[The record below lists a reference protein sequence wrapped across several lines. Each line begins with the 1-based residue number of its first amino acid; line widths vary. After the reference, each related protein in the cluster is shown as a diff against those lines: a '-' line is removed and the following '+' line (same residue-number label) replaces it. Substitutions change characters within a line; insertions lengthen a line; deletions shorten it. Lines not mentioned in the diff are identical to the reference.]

1 LRAVSLREENGVL
14 KAEYDPE
21 ELRRYQEEKGY
32 TAHAEPHSAQQA
44 QRVDP
49 EIPRPQSSPGFE
61 SRQPEFGNA
70 NEYIA
75 YARRGSLATA
85 HTINPRTQEVLT
97 PVPIPF
103 FNHNTQEPY
112 SPPNPGMQVPYS
124 QLNVHPPPPFEYGP
138 VGQRPGPNRYRNR
151 GDGGNHYS
159 GLQQQQGQESGQE
172 RPWMGRGW

>member
-1 LRAVSLREENGVL
+1 VL

-32 TAHAEPHSAQQA
+32 TIAHAEPQS
-44 QRVDP
+44 QRVEP

-61 SRQPEFGNA
+61 PRQPEFGNA

-75 YARRGSLATA
+75 FARRGSLATA
-85 HTINPRTQEVLT
+85 HTINHRAQEVLT

-103 FNHNTQEPY
+103 FNHDTSEPY
-112 SPPNPGMQVPYS
+112 SPPSPNMQAPYPHHHV
-124 QLNVHPPPPFEYGP
+124 QPPPFEYGP

-151 GDGGNHYS
+151 GDGGNHYP
-159 GLQQQQGQESGQE
+159 GHPQQQGQGSEE